1 MFLQGLVYW
10 TLLCKKTSYG
20 CNPMMSTASL
30 YKCFFTPLFLLG
42 INFVLLLLLKLTSV
56 LFPHRSFSNLN
67 ALSVKLHFVN
77 DTVFKQQQSNTHCL
91 AGDSNVNFCRV
102 RDRP

>member
-42 INFVLLLLLKLTSV
+42 INFVLLLLLLKLTSV

-67 ALSVKLHFVN
+67 ALSVNYILLMILFLSN
-77 DTVFKQQQSNTHCL
+77 SNPTLTV
-91 AGDSNVNFCRV
+91 
-102 RDRP
+102 

>member
-42 INFVLLLLLKLTSV
+42 INFVLLLLLKITSV

-67 ALSVKLHFVN
+67 ALSVNYILLMILFL
-77 DTVFKQQQSNTHCL
+77 SN
-91 AGDSNVNFCRV
+91 SNPTLSV
-102 RDRP
+102 

>member
-67 ALSVKLHFVN
+67 ALSVNYILLMILFL
-77 DTVFKQQQSNTHCL
+77 SN
-91 AGDSNVNFCRV
+91 SNPTLSV
-102 RDRP
+102 

>member
-67 ALSVKLHFVN
+67 ALSVNYILLMILFLSN
-77 DTVFKQQQSNTHCL
+77 SNPALTV
-91 AGDSNVNFCRV
+91 
-102 RDRP
+102 

>member
-42 INFVLLLLLKLTSV
+42 INFVLLLLLKITSV

-67 ALSVKLHFVN
+67 ALSVNYILLMILFLSN
-77 DTVFKQQQSNTHCL
+77 SNPTLTV
-91 AGDSNVNFCRV
+91 
-102 RDRP
+102 

>member
-1 MFLQGLVYW
+1 MFLQRLVYW

-67 ALSVKLHFVN
+67 ALSVNYILLMILFLSN
-77 DTVFKQQQSNTHCL
+77 SNPTLTV
-91 AGDSNVNFCRV
+91 
-102 RDRP
+102 

>member
-1 MFLQGLVYW
+1 MFLQRLVYW

-67 ALSVKLHFVN
+67 ALSVNYILLMILFL
-77 DTVFKQQQSNTHCL
+77 SN
-91 AGDSNVNFCRV
+91 SNPTLSV
-102 RDRP
+102 

>member
-67 ALSVKLHFVN
+67 ALSVNYILLMILFLSN
-77 DTVFKQQQSNTHCL
+77 SNPTLTV
-91 AGDSNVNFCRV
+91 
-102 RDRP
+102 